1 MPPLSS
7 ARHDPLAL
15 ILSSWMPLNK
25 LQTKRTFDAAVA
37 PILNELFQISGCQP
51 VTVQQIF
58 DVAREAQRTT
68 QDFAVAFEK
77 RRAEEEGKIVE
88 IFEGEIVRVLSTLP
102 EDVRRRLSQ
111 SAVTSTLGTSAVD
124 VAAITAHADRI
135 ETPVLDHQR
144 GRVVTRNLFSSS
156 SPPLT
161 HESSSIHIPY
171 STKPHQPSAPYDDWS
186 PRISEWALLSGTK
199 LNDSLYDDLPI
210 RFAPRPSRLPEE
222 AETVTDQ
229 LYRWAYEARISK
241 RQFLTNLDTTA
252 CAPFQDAL
260 AKLHGPLSQFL
271 DYAYMSVHEHST
283 LLYLP
288 PLPNPTDDPGL
299 SSPDA
304 MQCPTSLDWSLPDSD
319 RSDPPSPTKLTA
331 ENLEH
336 LQKED
341 GGPPHSKVAQKAPR
355 THFSKF
361 HGNELRQSVLEH
373 EAYRATGLTEPQMIC
388 AVTGCRVALMEGIYH
403 VDILLWNH
411 SSVHLEVR
419 DRLRH
424 IEEACSPWFSTHH
437 PSDYAE
443 QVSFPKT
450 YKHHPFLSDYDAAR
464 AHTQVHTLQ
473 RLGFDEL
480 AKLLRQLL
488 VLRFR
493 DNIVITK
500 LFNAGHLEEQYPEAL
515 HRAWDLLHR
524 PDADADS
531 GMPDLDDYELEYPA
545 DRVAYEHK
553 NDKDMEDASNDND
566 YMDVGSL
573 DSSDYLS
580 YCGSACSLARHSI

>member
-1 MPPLSS
+1 MDAAEQAADEAGYELS
-7 ARHDPLAL
+7 RRKTELAEQAE
-15 ILSSWMPLNK
+15 I
-25 LQTKRTFDAAVA
+25 QRTFDAAVA

-68 QDFAVAFEK
+68 QDFAVAFKK

-88 IFEGEIVRVLSTLP
+88 IFEGEIARVLSTLP

-111 SAVTSTLGTSAVD
+111 SAVTSTSGTSGTSAVD

-161 HESSSIHIPY
+161 HKSSSIDIPY

-186 PRISEWALLSGTK
+186 PRISECIAHPDFVIEHAHK
-199 LNDSLYDDLPI
+199 VP
-210 RFAPRPSRLPEE
+210 AEE

-252 CAPFQDAL
+252 RAPFQDAL

-288 PLPNPTDDPGL
+288 LLPKPTDDPGL

-331 ENLEH
+331 ENLER

-361 HGNELRQSVLEH
+361 HGDELRRSVLEH
-373 EAYRATGLTEPQMIC
+373 EAYRATGLTEPQMIR
-388 AVTGCRVALMEGIYH
+388 AVAGCRVALMEGIYH

-443 QVSFPKT
+443 QASFPKT
-450 YKHHPFLSDYDAAR
+450 YKRHPFLSDYDAAR

-493 DNIVITK
+493 DDIVITK
-500 LFNAGHLEEQYPEAL
+500 LFNAGHLEEQYPEVL

-531 GMPDLDDYELEYPA
+531 AMPDLDDYELEYPA
-545 DRVAYEHK
+545 DRVAYEHE